1 MRATPGTPG
10 RHRASRGSAPR
21 ARSSPETSPS
31 VTTSCCRSG
40 SASRR
45 RSPIRPL
52 GRPAAR
58 TCIWGSRRT
67 SEPRH
72 RGSPVGASAGRTRR
86 WVVGY
91 NSTMRRSLV
100 LLALLVGP
108 ATRLPAQSPAE
119 RAAIEALRDSL
130 TAVTDSLALK
140 RFEAA
145 TIQVAKQQ
153 RNDPLIH
160 CRLGFI
166 AYRLGEV
173 ANSKAHYDDAAGE
186 FEWAGE
192 LRPDWPY
199 AWYGLGLAEL
209 AQGEHAVIA
218 IENLR
223 QQLGKD
229 YLSKAARALAR
240 ATQADPSF
248 AQASIDLANT
258 ALTQRIQ
265 PRLEVA
271 LQAVRLAAASTAG
284 RNAGVQLARGRVE
297 REVGEADSSVA
308 GFQAYLSVG
317 GDSGLGLLELAR
329 TYYYAQRPGEG
340 WHTYFAGARL
350 ARSAAAL
357 ALYRADLSAL
367 VGPDEMAPFD
377 GFTSPGKRAAWLER
391 IWIRRDANTAREAGE
406 RPAEHYRRRLSAWP
420 HS

>member
-1 MRATPGTPG
+1 
-10 RHRASRGSAPR
+10 
-21 ARSSPETSPS
+21 
-31 VTTSCCRSG
+31 
-40 SASRR
+40 
-45 RSPIRPL
+45 
-52 GRPAAR
+52 
-58 TCIWGSRRT
+58 
-67 SEPRH
+67 
-72 RGSPVGASAGRTRR
+72 
-86 WVVGY
+86 
-91 NSTMRRSLV
+91 MRRCLIV
-100 LLALLVGP
+100 LLALSIP
-108 ATRLPAQSPAE
+108 AAKGLSAQLPAE

-130 TAVTDSLALK
+130 AHVTDSLSLK
-140 RFEAA
+140 RLEAA
-145 TIQVAKQQ
+145 TIQVAKQH
-153 RNDPLIH
+153 RDDPLVH
-160 CRLGFI
+160 VRLGFI
-166 AYRLGEV
+166 AHRLGEI
-173 ANSKAHYDDAAGE
+173 ANTKSHYDDAAGE
-186 FEWAGE
+186 FEWAAE
-192 LRPDWPY
+192 LRPGWPY
-199 AWYGLGLAEL
+199 PWYGLGLAEL

-240 ATQADPSF
+240 APQADASF

-297 REVGEADSSVA
+297 REVGAADSSVRR
-308 GFQAYLSVG
+308 FRAYLSVG

-367 VGPDEMAPFD
+367 VGP
-377 GFTSPGKRAAWLER
+377 TRW
-391 IWIRRDANTAREAGE
+391 RRSTA
-406 RPAEHYRRRLSAWP
+406 S
-420 HS
+420 